1 MRPILSLPGLAVAAW
16 ASCLGLLGLLA
27 GMVLGR
33 AWHPHFLPAT
43 TMLLLVVVTGLA
55 LVVGASWGSDS
66 NGEKNN
72 DLHRDWCSVSWRSG
86 RRRERLNPSSTSK
99 RYLPYGLMCS

>member
-1 MRPILSLPGLAVAAW
+1 MRRSLSLPGLAVAAW

-43 TMLLLVVVTGLA
+43 TMLLL
-55 LVVGASWGSDS
+55 
-66 NGEKNN
+66 GERTK
-72 DLHRDWCSVSWRSG
+72 
-86 RRRERLNPSSTSK
+86 
-99 RYLPYGLMCS
+99 